1 MDLYGSNELV
11 KVGCGDCKG
20 CHACCQGMG
29 ESILLDP
36 YDFYQLQLATE
47 LGFAQL
53 MQDKIALT
61 VEEGVILPHL
71 KMQEKTD
78 ACAFLNEEGRCSI
91 HAYRPGLCRLFPL
104 GRNYDEQ
111 GLRYFL
117 LEDACQIKNRTKI
130 KVKKW
135 LEIPALSQYEEFLT
149 EWHALRKELMAF
161 AEQNGVAEEQSKR
174 VNLRFL
180 EVFFGQPYTL
190 EEDFY
195 TQYAKRQDLY
205 RRELG

>member
-20 CHACCQGMG
+20 CHTCCQGMG
-29 ESILLDP
+29 KSILLDP
-36 YDFYQLQLATE
+36 YDFYQLQLATG

-61 VEEGVILPHL
+61 VEEGIILPHL

-135 LEIPALSQYEEFLT
+135 LEIPALSQYEKFLT

-161 AEQNGVAEEQSKR
+161 VKQNGVTNEHSKT

-180 EVFFGQPYTL
+180 EIFFGQPYTL

-195 TQYAKRQDLY
+195 TQYTRRQDLY
-205 RRELG
+205 RG

>member
-1 MDLYGSNELV
+1 MNLYNSSELV
-11 KVGCGDCKG
+11 KAGCGDCKG

-29 ESILLDP
+29 ESVLLDP
-36 YDFYQLQLATE
+36 YDFYQLQLATG
-47 LGFAQL
+47 LGFSQL

-78 ACAFLNEEGRCSI
+78 ACAFLNKEGRCSI
-91 HAYRPGLCRLFPL
+91 HANRPGLCRLFPL

-111 GLRYFL
+111 GLRYFV
-117 LEDACQIKNRTKI
+117 LEDACQIKNRTKV

-135 LEIPALSQYEEFLT
+135 LEIPALSQYEEFLVN
-149 EWHALRKELMAF
+149 WHDLRKELMVF
-161 AEQNGVAEEQSKR
+161 VERNGVAEEESKHA
-174 VNLRFL
+174 NLQFL

-205 RRELG
+205 RRQFG

>member
-1 MDLYGSNELV
+1 MNLYNRNELV
-11 KVGCGDCKG
+11 KVGCQDCKG

-36 YDFYQLQLATE
+36 YDFYQLQLATG

-61 VEEGVILPHL
+61 VEEGVILPVL
-71 KMQEKTD
+71 KMQEQTD
-78 ACAFLNEEGRCSI
+78 ACAFLNEAGRCSI

-117 LEDACQIKNRTKI
+117 LEDACQIPNRTKV

-135 LEIPALSQYEEFLT
+135 LEIPELSQYETFLVS
-149 EWHALRKELMAF
+149 WHALRKDLMAYVKQNSVKE
-161 AEQNGVAEEQSKR
+161 AEMKQ
-174 VNLRFL
+174 VNLRLL

-190 EEDFY
+190 EEAFY
-195 TQYAKRQDLY
+195 PQYARRQSLY
-205 RRELG
+205 REQLG

>member
-1 MDLYGSNELV
+1 MNLYSSNELV
-11 KVGCGDCKG
+11 KAGCGDCKG

-36 YDFYQLQLATE
+36 YDFYQLQLATG
-47 LGFAQL
+47 LGFSQL

-61 VEEGVILPHL
+61 VEQGVILPHL
-71 KMQEKTD
+71 KMQEQTD
-78 ACAFLNEEGRCSI
+78 ACAFLNAEGRCSI
-91 HAYRPGLCRLFPL
+91 HVHRPGLCRLFPL

-117 LEDACQIKNRTKI
+117 LEDACQIKSKTKV

-135 LEIPALSQYEEFLT
+135 LEIPALSQYEEFLVN
-149 EWHALRKELMAF
+149 WHDLRKELMVF
-161 AEQNGVAEEQSKR
+161 VEKNGVADEQSKT

-180 EVFFGQPYTL
+180 EIFFGQPYTM

-195 TQYAKRQDLY
+195 TQYAKRRDLY
-205 RRELG
+205 RRQIT